1 MASPRS
7 LLQDVLGVR
16 CVGVA
21 REYLIA
27 SDFAN
32 ANDVMFTF
40 ENGALVRFC
49 AGDQDRL
56 SIVDT
61 PGEDSDFGTWEEREA
76 LINELPGLITQFH
89 DVAPFDP
96 LSLLIGQRLVGFD
109 VDDWD
114 ELFGIYLR
122 FTSAAL
128 DIQAMS
134 TVDTVPQIPPKE
146 RHCESITANLWL
158 ADAVPGRFDLL
169 PVGEVCRSLQRVMA
183 PDPDGATRAIALR
196 IDLGASPVIIVSEPA
211 GIRVVSEDTWRT
223 EAGDGI
229 PVTLLPDAFLD
240 ALVGRPLTR
249 VDTYPLGYLGLW
261 FGGASIVLSSDPDGL
276 GIVLSP
282 WIDRAIVDTRMKG

>member
-7 LLQDVLGVR
+7 LLQGVLGVR

-32 ANDVMFTF
+32 ADEVVFTF

-49 AGDQDRL
+49 SGDQEWL
-56 SIVDT
+56 GVVAT

-76 LINELPGLITQFH
+76 LINEFPGLITQFH

-114 ELFGIYLR
+114 QLFGIYLR

-128 DIQAMS
+128 EIQGS
-134 TVDTVPQIPPKE
+134 ISGTVTVIPPRE
-146 RHCESITANLWL
+146 RYCESFTGNLWL

-169 PVGEVCRSLQRVMA
+169 PVGEVCRSLQRVMV
-183 PDPDGATRAIALR
+183 PDSDGATRAIALR
-196 IDLGASPVIIVSEPA
+196 IDLGASPVILVSEPA
-211 GIRVVSEDTWRT
+211 GIRVVREDTWRT
-223 EAGDGI
+223 EEGNGI

-282 WIDRAIVDTRMKG
+282 WVDRAVVDSRPRS